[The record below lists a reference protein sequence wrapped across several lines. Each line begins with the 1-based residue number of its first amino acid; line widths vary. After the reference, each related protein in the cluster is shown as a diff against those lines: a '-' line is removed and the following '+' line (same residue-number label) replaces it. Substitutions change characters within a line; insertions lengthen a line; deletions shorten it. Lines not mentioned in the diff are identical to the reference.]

1 MESDLHPNPDIT
13 PAADLTA
20 APGSIWA
27 IIAGVFTSPTKAFT
41 QFVQKPRLLIPL
53 LAVIVISSLV
63 GIGSGE
69 YGARVQYDMMKTST
83 VMPPQVL
90 EQMRQDAENP
100 NLIQLALMTPAM
112 MVFGSVLAALVAWF
126 LGAVIF
132 GGQAKFKAIW
142 AVGLLADLIVHIGGL
157 LRLPLVHAKGTMYVS
172 YGLAA
177 LFPDKDFTS
186 IGYSLLYYLDV
197 FAVWA
202 IIVAGIGYGAVF
214 GITRGRGLA
223 VSIIAT
229 LLLIILIVTLSV
241 VGMSF
246 AGVEVTLF

>member
-1 MESDLHPNPDIT
+1 MESDPQPHPTGVPTVPDT
-13 PAADLTA
+13 PT
-20 APGSIWA
+20 GIWA
-27 IIAGVFTSPTKAFT
+27 IIVGVFTSPTKAFT
-41 QFVQKPRLLIPL
+41 QFVQKPRLLMPL
-53 LAVIVISSLV
+53 LAVIVISSLG

-69 YGARVQYDMMKTST
+69 YGARIQYDMMKTST
-83 VMPPQVL
+83 VLPPQAL

-100 NLIQLALMTPAM
+100 NLIQIALMTPAM

-142 AVGLLADLIVHIGGL
+142 GVGLLADLIVHIGGL

-186 IGYSLLYYLDV
+186 IGYSLLYYLDA

-223 VSIIAT
+223 VSVIAT
-229 LLLIILIVTLSV
+229 LLLFILIVMLSV